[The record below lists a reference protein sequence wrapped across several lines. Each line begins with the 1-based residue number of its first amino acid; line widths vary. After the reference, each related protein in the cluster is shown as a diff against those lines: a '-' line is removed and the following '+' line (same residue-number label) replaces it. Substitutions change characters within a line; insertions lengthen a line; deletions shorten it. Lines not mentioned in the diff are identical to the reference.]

1 VVDNSNLFLVVK
13 EMLDES
19 FLGKNGTIF
28 AYGQTG
34 SGKSY
39 TINGVEDHPGLIPQ
53 SLQYLMSQKTAQTSI
68 SVSFIEIYNDRITDL
83 LSERNLDIREQNRQ
97 IVLHGQS
104 LIPISTMQEF
114 ENHQQRALERRSTA
128 STNLNSK
135 SSRSHYIVQ
144 LAIESIAGNKIRKS
158 KLHFIDLAGSEDN
171 KRTGNQGARMK
182 ESGAIN
188 KSLFVLGQ
196 VVEALNKNAP
206 RVPFRDSKITRV
218 LQDSLGGTAIGIMIA
233 CCSPDRDHFLDT
245 YNTLMFAVKSS
256 NVKNEIIIN
265 EHVKPQQEP
274 TRKRI
279 LETWKL
285 QNKRAKSFEGLPKSG
300 Q

>member
-1 VVDNSNLFLVVK
+1 
-13 EMLDES
+13 
-19 FLGKNGTIF
+19 
-28 AYGQTG
+28 
-34 SGKSY
+34 
-39 TINGVEDHPGLIPQ
+39 
-53 SLQYLMSQKTAQTSI
+53 
-68 SVSFIEIYNDRITDL
+68 
-83 LSERNLDIREQNRQ
+83 
-97 IVLHGQS
+97 
-104 LIPISTMQEF
+104 
-114 ENHQQRALERRSTA
+114 
-128 STNLNSK
+128 
-135 SSRSHYIVQ
+135 
-144 LAIESIAGNKIRKS
+144 
-158 KLHFIDLAGSEDN
+158 
-171 KRTGNQGARMK
+171 MK

-285 QNKRAKSFEGLPKSG
+285 QNKRSKSFEGLPKSG